1 MVNVDEAIIAKYEHS
16 GEHFEIL
23 VDPDLAAEFRNPDG
37 QDVAI
42 EDLLAVEEI
51 FKDSKKGDKASEE
64 AMNKVFETTDP
75 IEVSKIILEKGTV
88 QLTADQKR
96 QMQADKRK
104 LVINKIAKEAINPQ
118 NGLPHPVQR
127 IENAC
132 DEAKVRFDP
141 FISVDQQTQT
151 ALKAIKPLIP
161 IKFEKAKVAVVADY
175 RGFSVEEITELRRAL
190 QAIEADFTVTKN
202 TLCKVA
208 TKGSSYEA
216 IADVMQGP
224 TAIAFGFK
232 DEVSAAKV
240 LSKFI
245 KENKKGEIT
254 GAVLEGKLLDA
265 KEAQKLASMP
275 GREELY
281 AKMLGSINSPASG
294 IVYSI
299 NGVMAALTRA
309 IAAVRDTKQA

>member
-37 QDVAI
+37 QDVAV

-88 QLTADQKR
+88 QLTAEQKR

-161 IKFEKAKVAVVADY
+161 IKIEKAKVAVRLPGSVAGGAY
-175 RGFSVEEITELRRAL
+175 SVINGFGQIINEEWQQDGSWIGIVE
-190 QAIEADFTVTKN
+190 
-202 TLCKVA
+202 
-208 TKGSSYEA
+208 
-216 IADVMQGP
+216 
-224 TAIAFGFK
+224 
-232 DEVSAAKV
+232 
-240 LSKFI
+240 
-245 KENKKGEIT
+245 
-254 GAVLEGKLLDA
+254 
-265 KEAQKLASMP
+265 MP
-275 GREELY
+275 GGLQNSF
-281 AKMLGSINSPASG
+281 AGKMAEISG
-294 IVYSI
+294 
-299 NGVMAALTRA
+299 GEAE
-309 IAAVRDTKQA
+309 TKTIK